1 MSASWAD
8 GNPDAQLDLRGIACP
23 LNFIRTKLAL
33 ERLVPGQI
41 LQVDLDRGEP
51 QQQVSQ
57 ALESAGHGVTCCDH
71 PEHQRA
77 VGLLVRCH
85 GG

>member
-51 QQQVSQ
+51 QQQVTQ
-57 ALESAGHGVTCCDH
+57 GLESSGHGVICCEH
-71 PEHQRA
+71 PEQQGA
-77 VGLLVRCH
+77 VRLLVRCH

>member
-51 QQQVSQ
+51 QQQVTQ
-57 ALESAGHGVTCCDH
+57 GLESSGHGVICCEH
-71 PEHQRA
+71 PEQQGA
-77 VGLLVRCH
+77 VRLLVRC
-85 GG
+85 

>member
-8 GNPDAQLDLRGIACP
+8 GKPDAQLDLRGIACP

-51 QQQVSQ
+51 QQQVTQ
-57 ALESAGHGVTCCDH
+57 GLERAGHGVTCCDH
-71 PEHQRA
+71 PEQQGA
-77 VGLLVRCH
+77 VRLQVRCH

>member
-8 GNPDAQLDLRGIACP
+8 GNPDARLDLRGVACP
-23 LNFIRTKLAL
+23 LNFIRTKLVL

-57 ALESAGHGVTCCDH
+57 GLKSAAHGVTCCDH
-71 PEHQRA
+71 PEQQGA
-77 VGLLVRCH
+77 VRLLVRCH

>member
-1 MSASWAD
+1 MSASCTD
-8 GNPDAQLDLRGIACP
+8 GNPDVKLDLRGIACP

-33 ERLVPGQI
+33 ERLVSGQI

-51 QQQVSQ
+51 QQQVTQ
-57 ALESAGHGVTCCDH
+57 GLESAGHGVICCDH
-71 PEHQRA
+71 PEQQGA
-77 VGLLVRCH
+77 VRLLVRCH

>member
-1 MSASWAD
+1 
-8 GNPDAQLDLRGIACP
+8 
-23 LNFIRTKLAL
+23 
-33 ERLVPGQI
+33 LVSGQI

-57 ALESAGHGVTCCDH
+57 GLESAGHGVTCCDH
-71 PEHQRA
+71 PEQQGA
-77 VGLLVRCH
+77 VRLLVRCH

>member
-1 MSASWAD
+1 MSAGWAD

-51 QQQVSQ
+51 QQQVTQ
-57 ALESAGHGVTCCDH
+57 GLECAGHGVACCDH
-71 PEHQRA
+71 PEQQGA
-77 VGLLVRCH
+77 VRLQVLCH

>member
-51 QQQVSQ
+51 QQQVTQ
-57 ALESAGHGVTCCDH
+57 GLESSGHGVICCDH
-71 PEHQRA
+71 PEQQGA
-77 VGLLVRCH
+77 VRLLVRCH

>member
-1 MSASWAD
+1 MSANWAD

-33 ERLVPGQI
+33 ERLVSGQI

-51 QQQVSQ
+51 QQQVTQ
-57 ALESAGHGVTCCDH
+57 GLESSGNGVICCEH
-71 PEHQRA
+71 PEQQGA
-77 VGLLVRCH
+77 VRLLVRCH

>member
-1 MSASWAD
+1 MSGSWAD

-33 ERLVPGQI
+33 ERLLPGQI

-51 QQQVSQ
+51 QQQVTQ
-57 ALESAGHGVTCCDH
+57 GLESSGHGVICCEH
-71 PEHQRA
+71 PEQQGA
-77 VGLLVRCH
+77 VRLLVRCH

>member
-1 MSASWAD
+1 MSANWAD

-33 ERLVPGQI
+33 ERLLPGQI

-51 QQQVSQ
+51 QQQVTQ
-57 ALESAGHGVTCCDH
+57 GLESSGHGVICCEH
-71 PEHQRA
+71 PEQQGA
-77 VGLLVRCH
+77 VRLLVRCH

>member
-1 MSASWAD
+1 MSAGGVEAE
-8 GNPDAQLDLRGIACP
+8 PAAKLDLRGIPCP

-33 ERLVPGQI
+33 ERLATGQI

-57 ALESAGHGVTCCDH
+57 GLEGGAHGVSC
-71 PEHQRA
+71 
-77 VGLLVRCH
+77 
-85 GG
+85 

>member
-1 MSASWAD
+1 LSASWAD
-8 GNPDAQLDLRGIACP
+8 GNPDARLDLRGVACP
-23 LNFIRTKLAL
+23 FNFIRTKLVL

-51 QQQVSQ
+51 QQQVCQ
-57 ALESAGHGVTCCDH
+57 GLESAGHGVTCCDH
-71 PEHQRA
+71 PEQQGA
-77 VGLLVRCH
+77 VRLLVRCH

>member
-33 ERLVPGQI
+33 ERLLPGQI

-51 QQQVSQ
+51 QQQVTQ
-57 ALESAGHGVTCCDH
+57 GLESSGHGVICCEH
-71 PEHQRA
+71 PEQQGA
-77 VGLLVRCH
+77 VRLLVRCH

>member
-1 MSASWAD
+1 MSAD
-8 GNPDAQLDLRGIACP
+8 GVEAEPAAQLDLRGIPCP

-33 ERLVPGQI
+33 ERLAPGQT

-51 QQQVSQ
+51 QQQVTQ
-57 ALESAGHGVTCCDH
+57 GLESAAHCVVCIDH
-71 PEHQRA
+71 PEQEGA
-77 VGLLVRCH
+77 VRLLVRCH

>member
-1 MSASWAD
+1 MSAGGVEAE
-8 GNPDAQLDLRGIACP
+8 PAAKLDLRGIPCP

-33 ERLVPGQI
+33 ERLAPGQI

-51 QQQVSQ
+51 QQQVTQ
-57 ALESAGHGVTCCDH
+57 GLESSGHGVICCEH
-71 PEHQRA
+71 PEQQGA
-77 VGLLVRCH
+77 VRLLVRCH

>member
-1 MSASWAD
+1 LSASWAD
-8 GNPDAQLDLRGIACP
+8 GNPDAQLDMRGIACP

-33 ERLVPGQI
+33 ERLAPGQT

-51 QQQVSQ
+51 QQQVTQ
-57 ALESAGHGVTCCDH
+57 GLESAGHGVICFDH
-71 PEHQRA
+71 PQEQAA
-77 VGLLVRCH
+77 VRLLVRCH

>member
-1 MSASWAD
+1 MSAAWAD
-8 GNPDAQLDLRGIACP
+8 GNPAAQLDLRGIACP

-33 ERLVPGQI
+33 ERLAPGQV

-57 ALESAGHGVTCCDH
+57 GLENAGHGVSCCDH
-71 PEHQRA
+71 PEQQGA
-77 VGLLVRCH
+77 VRLRVRCH

>member
-1 MSASWAD
+1 MSASCTD
-8 GNPDAQLDLRGIACP
+8 GNPDDKLDLRGIACP

-57 ALESAGHGVTCCDH
+57 GLESAGHGVTCCVH
-71 PEHQRA
+71 PEQQGA
-77 VGLLVRCH
+77 VRLLVRCH

>member
-8 GNPDAQLDLRGIACP
+8 GNPDARLDLRGVACP
-23 LNFIRTKLAL
+23 LNFIRTKLVL

-57 ALESAGHGVTCCDH
+57 ALESAGHGVICCDH
-71 PEHQRA
+71 PEQQGA
-77 VGLLVRCH
+77 VRLLVRCH

>member
-1 MSASWAD
+1 LSASWAD

-33 ERLVPGQI
+33 ERLLPGQI

-51 QQQVSQ
+51 QQQVTQ
-57 ALESAGHGVTCCDH
+57 GLESSGHGVICCEH
-71 PEHQRA
+71 PEQQGA
-77 VGLLVRCH
+77 VRLLVRCH

>member
-71 PEHQRA
+71 PEHQGA
-77 VGLLVRCH
+77 VRLLVRCH

>member
-1 MSASWAD
+1 LSAGWAD

-57 ALESAGHGVTCCDH
+57 GLESAGHGVTCCDH
-71 PEHQRA
+71 PEQQGA
-77 VGLLVRCH
+77 VRLLVRCY
-85 GG
+85 GS

>member
-8 GNPDAQLDLRGIACP
+8 GNPDARLDLRGVACP
-23 LNFIRTKLAL
+23 LNFIRTKLVL

-71 PEHQRA
+71 PEQQGA
-77 VGLLVRCH
+77 VRLLVRCH